1 MTSTIRE
8 PSDDAAAHPVERRR
22 EPVGE
27 QPAFLLGAP
36 RSGTSLVFKA
46 LCLHPD
52 ASFVSQWVQRF
63 PRLRFLAVLDRV
75 GRWSRRLQQRAW
87 FPSGN
92 AYAYGRDRSLA
103 ERLYPAPA
111 EGEPVFAAAGI
122 PVALVQDRPEVGP
135 EIRRLRRSFRSIR
148 RWSGGRVLVVKRIAN
163 NRRVPLL
170 DVAFPHARYVEIVR
184 DGRAVALSISRVNW
198 WGPRPVW
205 WLGQSPHDWEAS
217 GGDPLELTARHWV
230 TELDTLEAGSAD
242 ISPNRYLRIRYEDV
256 VDAPIPT
263 FRQVAGFFGLDPD
276 HPEWLR
282 RLELL
287 QLPDNNQKWRDGLSD
302 ADVATIEAV
311 QRDHLR
317 RNGYVVGSAGDQL
330 DGVE

>member
-8 PSDDAAAHPVERRR
+8 PSDDAAARVVERRR

-27 QPAFLLGAP
+27 QPAFLVGAP
-36 RSGTSLVFKA
+36 RSGTSLVYKA

-63 PRLRFLAVLDRV
+63 PRLPALAILDRC

-111 EGEPVFAAAGI
+111 EGETVFAAAGI
-122 PVALVQDRPEVGP
+122 PVAHVQDRPEVGP

-170 DVAFPHARYVEIVR
+170 DVAFPAARYVEIVR

-198 WGPRPVW
+198 RGPRPVW
-205 WLGQSPHDWEAS
+205 WLGQSPDDWAAA
-217 GGDPLELTARHWV
+217 GRDPLELTARHWV
-230 TELDTLEAGSAD
+230 TELDVLEAGSAE

-256 VDAPIPT
+256 VEDPIPT

-276 HPEWLR
+276 DREWLR
-282 RLELL
+282 RLDLL
-287 QLPDNNQKWRDGLSD
+287 ELPDNNQKWRDGLSD
-302 ADVATIEAV
+302 ADVATVEAV
-311 QRDHLR
+311 QADHLR
-317 RNGYVVGSAGDQL
+317 RHGYAIGTQGGL
-330 DGVE
+330 RDGRE